1 MRGLERRLKT
11 LSALKVKPLSA
22 ARNER
27 RKQLSFNSNPTMP
40 HEPETTCRQRMGQQ
54 NAGGAQ
60 NRQHPAA
67 ALAQIKATTSSKDL
81 RQLHAALEKAQLLKQ
96 LAAVDTA
103 ISDQLQALA
112 SPRLSRSP

>member
-1 MRGLERRLKT
+1 MNPKKPATSEWVSKMLAVLKT
-11 LSALKVKPLSA
+11 GNTP
-22 ARNER
+22 
-27 RKQLSFNSNPTMP
+27 
-40 HEPETTCRQRMGQQ
+40 
-54 NAGGAQ
+54 
-60 NRQHPAA
+60 A

-96 LAAVDTA
+96 LAPVDTA

>member
-1 MRGLERRLKT
+1 MNLKKPATSEWVSKMLAVLKT
-11 LSALKVKPLSA
+11 GNTP
-22 ARNER
+22 
-27 RKQLSFNSNPTMP
+27 
-40 HEPETTCRQRMGQQ
+40 
-54 NAGGAQ
+54 
-60 NRQHPAA
+60 A

-96 LAAVDTA
+96 LTGVETA